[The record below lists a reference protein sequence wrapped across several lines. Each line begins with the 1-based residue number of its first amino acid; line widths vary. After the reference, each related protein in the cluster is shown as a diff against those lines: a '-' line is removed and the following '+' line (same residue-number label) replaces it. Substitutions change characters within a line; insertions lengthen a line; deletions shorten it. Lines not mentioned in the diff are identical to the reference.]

1 MRRKESLPNFYPAL
15 LHIKSQK
22 IQIMGYSLW
31 AIGFFLLSIANYPL
45 PASFGI
51 IIALQFNV
59 MKRKLI
65 IIDDNPDQRAVLKGL
80 LTDIGCEV
88 IGEGNSGLE
97 AVELMQQLSPDA
109 ILMDIKMP
117 GMDGIEAVTAI
128 NQLKPTPVII
138 LTGKKDEETVKRAVE
153 AGVMAYLIKPLRE
166 EELLPTIELAI
177 SRFNEFHAVLKENL
191 DLKQTIEARKVI
203 ERAKGLLMAKE
214 GLTEKDAFSRIQ
226 KISMDRR
233 RPMKEIAEI
242 LITALEGKR

>member
-31 AIGFFLLSIANYPL
+31 AIGFFLLSIGNYPL

-51 IIALQFNV
+51 IIALQFSV
-59 MKRKLI
+59 MKRKVI

-80 LTDIGCEV
+80 LTDIGCDV
-88 IGEGNSGLE
+88 ISEGNSGLE

-138 LTGKKDEETVKRAVE
+138 MTGKKDEET
-153 AGVMAYLIKPLRE
+153 
-166 EELLPTIELAI
+166 
-177 SRFNEFHAVLKENL
+177 LK
-191 DLKQTIEARKVI
+191 
-203 ERAKGLLMAKE
+203 RAKGLLMAKE

-242 LITALEGKR
+242 LITALEGKGR